1 MDGEII
7 RIILLIII
15 ASIYAYFDVFNKR
28 EIPNIFAYMSIVV
41 ALAVVVLLGGD
52 PYYILLLAAAIAFF
66 GYISYEKGFV
76 GGGDI
81 FEFVAIT
88 LLIPL
93 QPLPYFM
100 ATVPQLGLPFIFSVF
115 IASGYASVII
125 ILIYYLGFA
134 KRTAIEKNFKIERRK
149 LMSSLMMLITYA
161 LLAVLIYFILRISI
175 FGVILLMGIAIL
187 SSLLMIFEKLINYRM
202 IIELEPSSITPEDM
216 IAINLMPQSELAYF
230 QKRSKHFGR
239 LATKEMLKEI
249 KDIKKKIPVYRNAA
263 PLAAFILIGI
273 ILSLLFGNIILL
285 II

>member
-7 RIILLIII
+7 RIILLIAI

-41 ALAVVVLLGGD
+41 ALVVVILLGGD

-93 QPLPYFM
+93 QPIPYFM
-100 ATVPQLGLPFIFSVF
+100 ATIPQLGLPFIFSVF

-134 KRTAIEKNFKIERRK
+134 KKTSIEKNFKLEK
-149 LMSSLMMLITYA
+149 HKVLSSLMMLITYSF
-161 LLAVLIYFILRISI
+161 LAVLIYLILNIGL
-175 FGVILLMGIAIL
+175 FGIILLMGIAVL

-202 IIELEPSSITPEDM
+202 VVELDPISLTPEDM
-216 IAINLMPQSELAYF
+216 IAINLMSQSEIAFF

-239 LATKEMLKEI
+239 LVTKEMLKEI
-249 KDIKKKIPVYRNAA
+249 KSIKKKIPVYRNAA
-263 PLAAFILIGI
+263 PLAAFIWIGI